1 MGVAWCGYNMT
12 LPSASRL
19 TLYMQRT
26 TFSTEE
32 GQMASSEWELM
43 ASHSPQRHN
52 LPSCGSGLVCHYP
65 LAPSW
70 HPEKEMQSQQGLC

>member
-1 MGVAWCGYNMT
+1 MGVDWCGYNMT

-19 TLYMQRT
+19 TLYMRRT

-43 ASHSPQRHN
+43 FAII
-52 LPSCGSGLVCHYP
+52 L
-65 LAPSW
+65 
-70 HPEKEMQSQQGLC
+70 